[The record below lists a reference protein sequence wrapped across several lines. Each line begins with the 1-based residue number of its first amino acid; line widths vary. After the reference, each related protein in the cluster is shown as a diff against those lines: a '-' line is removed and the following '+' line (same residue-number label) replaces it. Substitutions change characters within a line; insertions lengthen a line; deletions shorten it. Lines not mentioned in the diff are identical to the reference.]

1 MSTKRDYY
9 DILGVSRS
17 ASETEIKKAYRQM
30 AIKYHPDKNPG
41 NKEAE
46 EKFKEAAEAYEVLSN
61 AEKKARYDRYGHQGM
76 GGASGGGGMNMDDIF
91 SNFGDIFGEGSPF
104 EGFFGGGRS
113 GGGRRQK
120 VGSSIRIKVELTIQE
135 IATGVEKKLKVRKQ
149 VHCTTCSGTGA
160 KDSAS
165 VKTCGTCGG
174 SGAVRKVQQS
184 FLGQIATTATCPACN
199 GDGTNITNKCGSCSG
214 SGKMMGEEVVT
225 VKIPAGVG
233 DGMQMTVNGKG
244 NVAERGGIAGDLII
258 QFEEKEDPALKRDGN
273 NVLYECFISFPDAVT
288 GITVEIPTVDGR
300 AKIPIKAG
308 TQAGEILRLRGKGL
322 PVLNGYGKGDQLV
335 HVNIWT
341 PQKLSAEEKEMIEKL
356 KLSENF
362 KPKPAN
368 QRSFFEK
375 IKEFFS

>member
-1 MSTKRDYY
+1 MSGKRDYY
-9 DILGVSRS
+9 EILGVDRN
-17 ASETEIKKAYRQM
+17 ATEAEIKKAYRQM
-30 AIKYHPDKNPG
+30 AIKFHPDKNPG

-61 AEKKARYDRYGHQGM
+61 ADKKARYDRFGHQGM
-76 GGASGGGGMNMDDIF
+76 GGAGGGGGMNMDDIF

-113 GGGRRQK
+113 SGGRRQK

-149 VHCTTCSGTGA
+149 VSCDTCSGKGA
-160 KDSAS
+160 KDSTG

-174 SGAVRKVQQS
+174 SGAVRRVQQS
-184 FLGQIATTATCPACN
+184 FLGQIATTTTCPSCQ
-199 GDGTNITNKCGSCSG
+199 GEGSTITNKCGSCSG

-244 NVAERGGIAGDLII
+244 NAAERGGIPGDLII
-258 QFEEKEDPALKRDGN
+258 QFEEKEDPLLKRDGN
-273 NVLYECFISFPDAVT
+273 NILYECFISFPDAVT

-335 HVNIWT
+335 HINIWT
-341 PQKLSAEEKEMIEKL
+341 PQKLSAEEKVIIEKL